1 MQLTVRWAGCA
12 HDGPKQ
18 SLPSETALVPVAPLT
33 LSAIVFAA
41 TRIGWMDWWSVS
53 LAPVNIIM
61 LESSGAAVGYTR
73 YRAMRWQFRRRGML
87 ARNART
93 SDPGPKDKGVFK
105 RVENG

>member
-1 MQLTVRWAGCA
+1 MQLTVRWAGGA

-18 SLPSETALVPVAPLT
+18 SLPSETALVPVAPLK

-41 TRIGWMDWWSVS
+41 TWTGWMVWWSGSV
-53 LAPVNIIM
+53 APVNIIM
-61 LESSGAAVGYTR
+61 LAISGAAVGYAR

-93 SDPGPKDKGVFK
+93 SDPAPKQ
-105 RVENG
+105 